1 MNINLLTETEL
12 ASLQQLIADAN
23 NIIVCCHKSP
33 DGDAIGSSLG
43 WAEYLCTLG
52 KNPTVVVPDAYPD
65 FLQWLPGTEKI
76 VRYDKHPDTAD
87 GLFANADLVFCLD
100 LSRRLLSECLST
112 TIWAPISLPPSPSH
126 IQR

>member
-12 ASLQQLIADAN
+12 TSLQQLIADAN

-43 WAEYLCTLG
+43 WAEYLRTLG

-76 VRYDKHPDTAD
+76 VRYD
-87 GLFANADLVFCLD
+87 
-100 LSRRLLSECLST
+100 
-112 TIWAPISLPPSPSH
+112 
-126 IQR
+126 